1 MEIITT
7 HANADFDGIGAMIGV
22 RKLYP
27 NALMVFLGSQEE
39 AINKVV
45 EEICEKGI
53 GKIFRIRDLKIENLK
68 KVILVDTRSPKRL
81 GGLEEYIEKFK
92 PEIHIYDHH
101 SFQEGDYRGDQEFYK
116 KVGSTTTIIC
126 EILEKNNIEITSYE
140 ATVMMAGI
148 YEDTGTLTYTSTT
161 PDDYKACMWLLQK
174 GAKLE
179 TVKELVYKETS
190 RLQIGLLNDML
201 NDLRIYNIYGH
212 NVGITVASSEEFIG
226 DFAILVQK
234 IKDIENLPVIF
245 GIGRFGD
252 RIFISARS
260 RIPEVN
266 VGEILSVF
274 GGGGHSYAASA
285 TVKDLTMVQVQEM
298 LLEELRKRIEK
309 PKVARDIMS
318 MPVKYVSPD
327 STIEDVKEVLTKYNI
342 NMVPVCEELKTGK
355 IRIVGLISRQNVE
368 KAAFHGY
375 DKFPVKNFMTTEFF
389 SIKPDSD
396 INEIRE
402 LIFRGRQR
410 LLPVVNDEGEPLGV
424 VTRTDFLR
432 IIQDESIQ
440 EEEIG
445 ERKNELNKNLKYLI
459 ETLFDKETQ
468 ERLIK
473 IGEIAESFG
482 YNAFLVGGV
491 VRDLILRKSNYDI
504 DIVIEGDCHKMVQ
517 TISKLLKVKVVEH
530 KKFGT
535 ASLIFSDGKKIDLAT
550 ARIEYYPSP
559 ASLPTVEWGSLKLD
573 LYRRDFTINTLAVKL
588 NPGSFGN
595 LIDYFGGLRDIK
607 EGIIRVIHNL
617 SFVEDPTR
625 VFRALRFEARFNF
638 RISKHTL
645 YLIKN
650 AIKMDIFSLIKG
662 PRILN
667 EIELIFQEE
676 ELIKIMDR
684 INELGLMKY
693 IGKNI
698 QWKDLRNLFIKA
710 KELIRWYELLYT
722 GIKLDK
728 LLIYFLC
735 LFDNLDFHEVKEV
748 VKDLGLRGNLS
759 KSIIDFKRRAAILL
773 NQLNNIKE
781 DYEIYFILK
790 DLQIEVSLYLMAKID
805 DEKIKRFFSLYFT
818 DFSKIK
824 VLLNG
829 EDLKK
834 LGYTPSPLFTK
845 IFNGLIIE
853 RLRGSITTKEEEIDW
868 VKKHFPL
875 QISEKN
881 VK

>member
-7 HANADFDGIGAMIGV
+7 HVNADFDGIGAMIGV
-22 RKLYP
+22 KKLYP
-27 NALMVFLGSQEE
+27 DAIMVFLGSQEE
-39 AINKVV
+39 AVNRLV
-45 EEICEKGI
+45 EESEEKKI
-53 GKIFRIRDLKIENLK
+53 GNFYKIRDLKIDNLK

-92 PEIHIYDHH
+92 PEIYIYDHH
-101 SFQEGDYRGDQEFYK
+101 SFQEGDYNGSKEFYK
-116 KVGSTTTIIC
+116 EVGSTVTIIC
-126 EILEKNNIEITSYE
+126 EILEEKGIEITPYE

-148 YEDTGTLTYTSTT
+148 YEDTGSLTYSSTT
-161 PDDYKACMWLLQK
+161 PDDYKACQWLLTK

-179 TVKELVYKETS
+179 MVRELVYKEAS

-212 NVGITVASSEEFIG
+212 EIGITVASSEEFVG
-226 DFAILVQK
+226 DFAVLVQK
-234 IKDIENLPVIF
+234 IKDIENLPVVF

-266 VGEILSVF
+266 VGEILAIF

-285 TVKDLTMVQVQEM
+285 TVKDLTVVQVQEK
-298 LLEELRKRIEK
+298 LLEELRKKIEK
-309 PKVARDIMS
+309 PKVAKDIMS
-318 MPVKYVSPD
+318 MPVKYVLPD
-327 STIEDVKEVLTKYNI
+327 ATIEDVKEVLTKYNI
-342 NMVPVCEELKTGK
+342 NMVPVCEKQKTGK
-355 IRIVGLISRQNVE
+355 IKIVGLISRQNVE
-368 KAAFHGY
+368 KAGFHGY
-375 DKFPVKNFMTTEFF
+375 DKFPVKNFMTTEFY

-402 LIFRGRQR
+402 LIFKGRQR
-410 LLPVVNDEGEPLGV
+410 LLPVINEEGEPLGV
-424 VTRTDFLR
+424 ITRTDFLR

-440 EEEIG
+440 EEEVG

-473 IGEIAESFG
+473 IGEIAENFG

-491 VRDLILRKSNYDI
+491 VRDLILKKPNYDI
-504 DIVIEGDCHKMVQ
+504 DIVIEGDCHRMVQ
-517 TISKLLKVKVVEH
+517 AISKLLKCKVVEH

-559 ASLPTVEWGSLKLD
+559 ASMPSVEWGSLKLD

-588 NPGSFGN
+588 NPGSYGN

-638 RISKHTL
+638 KISKHTL

-650 AIKMDIFSLIKG
+650 AIKMEVFSLIKG

-684 INELGLMKY
+684 IHELDLIKY
-693 IGKNI
+693 IDPRI
-698 QWKDLRNLFIKA
+698 QWREQRKLFIKA

-722 GIKLDK
+722 GIVLDK

-735 LFDNLDFHEVKEV
+735 LFDNLNLTETKDIID
-748 VKDLGLRGNLS
+748 DLGIRGNIA
-759 KSIIDFKRRAAILL
+759 KSIIDYKKREMVIKNSL
-773 NQLNNIKE
+773 NSIKE
-781 DYEIYFILK
+781 EYEIYFILR
-790 DLQIEVSLYLMAKID
+790 DLQLEISLYLMAKID

-818 DFSKIK
+818 EFSKVK
-824 VLLNG
+824 VILNG

-834 LGYTPSPLFTK
+834 MGYTPSPIFTK

-853 RLRGSITTKEEEIDW
+853 RLRGSIKTKEEEIAW

-875 QISEKN
+875 QILEKN

>member
-1 MEIITT
+1 MEIIAT
-7 HANADFDGIGAMIGV
+7 HINADFDGIGAMVGV
-22 RKLYP
+22 KKLYP
-27 NALMVFLGSQEE
+27 DAIMVFLGSQEE
-39 AINKVV
+39 AINKIIDEF
-45 EEICEKGI
+45 EEKKA
-53 GKIFRIRDLKIENLK
+53 GKFFKIRDLKIENLERI
-68 KVILVDTRSPKRL
+68 ILVDTRSPKRL
-81 GGLEEYIEKFK
+81 GGLEEYIERFK

-101 SFQEGDYRGDQEFYK
+101 SFQEGDYKGNQEFYK
-116 KVGSTTTIIC
+116 NVGSTTTIIC
-126 EILEKNNIEITSYE
+126 ELLEKNNIEISPYE
-140 ATVMMAGI
+140 ATIMMAGI
-148 YEDTGTLTYTSTT
+148 YEDTGILTYTSTT
-161 PDDYKACMWLLQK
+161 PDDYRACEWLLKK

-179 TVKELVYKETS
+179 TVRELVYKETS

-201 NDLRIYNIYGH
+201 NDLKIYNIYGH
-212 NVGITVASSEEFIG
+212 EIGITIASSEEFIG
-226 DFAILVQK
+226 DFAVLVQK
-234 IKDIENLPVIF
+234 VKDIENLPVII

-285 TVKDLTMVQVQEM
+285 TVKDLTVVQVQEM
-298 LLEELRKRIEK
+298 LLEELRKKIEK

-318 MPVKYVSPD
+318 MPVKYVLPD
-327 STIEDVKEVLTKYNI
+327 SSIEDVREVLTKYNI
-342 NMVPVCEELKTGK
+342 NMVPVCEKQKSGK
-355 IRIVGLISRQNVE
+355 IKIIGLISRQNVE
-368 KAAFHGY
+368 KAGFHGY
-375 DKFPVKNFMTTEFF
+375 DKYPVKNFMTTEFY

-410 LLPVVNDEGEPLGV
+410 LLPVVNEDGEPLGV

-432 IIQDESIQ
+432 IIQDETIQ
-440 EEEIG
+440 EEEVG

-468 ERLIK
+468 DRLIK

-491 VRDLILRKSNYDI
+491 VRDLILRKPNYDI

-517 TISKLLKVKVVEH
+517 VISKLLKSKVVEH

-638 RISKHTL
+638 KISKHTF

-650 AIKMDIFSLIKG
+650 AIKMEVFSLIKG

-684 INELGLMKY
+684 INELDLMKY
-693 IGKNI
+693 IGPKIN
-698 QWKDLRNLFIKA
+698 WKDQRKLFIKA

-722 GIKLDK
+722 GINLDK

-735 LFDNLDFHEVKEV
+735 LYDNLDLGQTKDV
-748 VKDLGLRGNLS
+748 VNDLGLRGNIA
-759 KSIIDFKRRAAILL
+759 KSIIDFKKREM
-773 NQLNNIKE
+773 NIKNALNSIKE
-781 DYEIYFILK
+781 EYEIYFILK
-790 DLQIEVSLYLMAKID
+790 DLQIEICLYLMAKID

-818 DFSKIK
+818 DFSKEK

-829 EDLKK
+829 EDLKQ
-834 LGYTPSPLFTK
+834 LGFVPSPLFTK

-853 RLRGSITTKEEEIDW
+853 RLKGKIKTKEEEIDW